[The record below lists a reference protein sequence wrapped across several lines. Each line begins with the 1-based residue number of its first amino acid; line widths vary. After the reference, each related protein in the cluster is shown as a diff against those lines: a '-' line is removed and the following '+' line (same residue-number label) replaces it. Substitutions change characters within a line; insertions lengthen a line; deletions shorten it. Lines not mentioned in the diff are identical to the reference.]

1 MRYGIT
7 EMIAEVAILCIVLIV
22 IVAAAWY
29 IYSIYSIVPKT
40 TPRITISSAEAYT
53 NGTIIVRLYNYG
65 QASDKLIKAE
75 AVWWEY
81 HVIYECQ
88 PYGSK
93 LPLHVPGGP
102 RSFVIRFIC
111 AYNSSR
117 VHVGDRFR
125 VKLYFERN
133 GLVFYDTVAVSP

>member
-1 MRYGIT
+1 MRLAIT
-7 EMIAEVAILCIVLIV
+7 EMIGEVALLCIVLAV
-22 IVAAAWY
+22 IVAAVWY
-29 IYSIYSIVPKT
+29 VYSIYNSVPKT

-81 HVIYECQ
+81 HVIYECK
-88 PYGSK
+88 PYNST
-93 LPLHVPGGP
+93 LPYYVPPGP
-102 RSFVIRFIC
+102 KPLILRLVC
-111 AYNSSR
+111 AYSGSQ
-117 VHVGDRFR
+117 VHPGDRFR

-133 GLVFYDTVAVSP
+133 GVVFYDTVVLAS